1 LPRGG
6 SKAERMKN
14 RKKIPIVGAVMTSFP
29 YFIDVDADVAT
40 MEKLMAQH
48 QIRHLPVQKDGKL
61 VGIVTE
67 RDLYYRIKRNSPA
80 EETAGLTARDFM
92 IDHPYMVAFSTP
104 LSECAAEM
112 ARRRI
117 GSAIVVRRG
126 KLAGII
132 SAIDICRI
140 FAEYLNE
147 QFGSPSGGDAA

>member
-1 LPRGG
+1 
-6 SKAERMKN
+6 MKN
-14 RKKIPIVGAVMTSFP
+14 RKKMPIVGAVMTSFP
-29 YFIDVDADVAT
+29 YFIEVGADVTAI
-40 MEKLMAQH
+40 EKLMAQH

-67 RDLYYRIKRNSPA
+67 RDLYHRIKRNAPA
-80 EETAGLTARDFM
+80 AEKAGLTARDFM
-92 IDHPYMVAFSTP
+92 IDEPYVVGFSTP

-147 QFGSPSGGDAA
+147 QFGATSGDEVA